1 MADEPE
7 NGDLDALLQYLHE
20 RRNFDFRGYKRASL
34 TRRIRKRMQVVGI
47 DDYQRYTEVLEAN
60 PGEFAELFNTILINV
75 TGLARDR
82 ESWDTLA
89 ETIIPAIIDAKPPEE
104 PARIWSAG
112 CASGEEAYTLAVLFA
127 EALGEERF
135 RRSVKI
141 YATDADSD
149 ALIDARHGRYRE
161 KDLITAF
168 GEERTNR
175 FFERDGDMGVFR
187 GDLRRALIFGRH
199 DLVQDPPISRIDLVT
214 CRNTLMYFT
223 AEVQAKILASFHFAL
238 NPGGYLFL
246 GKAEALVTR
255 KQMFDVV
262 DLRQHIF
269 RKDGNPTDIT
279 LLGPLSPSRPRAA
292 RKGSGHLAEAV
303 FEQNGVAQVVL
314 DSSGTI
320 ALANRAAR
328 RMLSI
333 GSAELGRHFRDAEF
347 SFRPADLRTAVERV
361 MRERRPMNLYDIA
374 WQTASEEATTLD
386 ITVAPLDGQAGVVL
400 TFLDVSRYQ
409 HLREE
414 LERSQ
419 RELETAYE
427 ELQSTVEELET
438 TNEELQST
446 NEEVETTNEE
456 LHSTNEELETM
467 NEELQSTNEELE
479 TINNELR
486 ERSAEVIELNQF
498 LESILGSL
506 KSAVVVLGTEMEVR
520 AWNRQAEELWGLR
533 RDEVLNHHFLNLDIG
548 FPVDRLRTGI
558 RSCLAGRSERDQI
571 TTQAINRRGR
581 PVKTTVNITCLVG
594 DGQTRGVIL
603 MMDAVPT
610 DGAKAGVP
618 AAAGQSRQGTSPD
631 GQGGS
636 LDGEA
641 S

>member
-1 MADEPE
+1 MTGESQ
-7 NGDLDALLQYLHE
+7 NGDLDALLHYLHE

-34 TRRIRKRMQVVGI
+34 TRRIRKRMQTI
-47 DDYQRYTEVLEAN
+47 RDADYQRYTEILEAN

-75 TGLARDR
+75 TALARDK
-82 ESWDTLA
+82 ESWDVLA
-89 ETIIPAIIDAKPPEE
+89 ESVIPAIIDSKPPEE
-104 PARIWSAG
+104 PIRIWSAG

-135 RRSVKI
+135 RRAVKL
-141 YATDADSD
+141 YATDADAD
-149 ALIDARHGRYRE
+149 ALVAARHGRYRQ
-161 KDLITAF
+161 KDLMAAF
-168 GEERTNR
+168 GEERTSQ
-175 FFERDGDMGVFR
+175 FFESDGDFGIFR

-223 AEVQAKILASFHFAL
+223 AEVQGKVLASFHFAL

-255 KQMFDVV
+255 RQMFDVV

-269 RKDGNPTDIT
+269 RKDGQTTDIT
-279 LLGPLSPSRPRAA
+279 LLGPMPLSRPRTAPH
-292 RKGSGHLAEAV
+292 KTISSLAEAV
-303 FEQNGVAQVVL
+303 FEQNMVAQVVL
-314 DSSGTI
+314 DPGGTI

-333 GSAELGRHFRDAEF
+333 GSAELGRHMRDAEF
-347 SFRPADLRTAVERV
+347 SFRPADLRTPVERV
-361 MRERRPMNLYDIA
+361 MRERRAVSLYDVL
-374 WQTASEEATTLD
+374 WQTAGEEATTLD
-386 ITVAPLDGQAGVVL
+386 ITIAPMDGHGGIVI
-400 TFLDVSRYQ
+400 TFLDVGRYQ
-409 HLREE
+409 HLRGE

-479 TINNELR
+479 TINNVLR

-506 KSAVVVLGTEMEVR
+506 RSAVVVLGTQMEVR

-533 RDEVLNHHFLNLDIG
+533 RDEVIDHHILNLDIG
-548 FPVDRLRTGI
+548 FPVERLRNAI
-558 RSCLAGRSERDQI
+558 RSCLTGRSEREQI
-571 TTQAINRRGR
+571 TQQAINRRGR
-581 PVKTTVNITCLVG
+581 PVEVAVSVSCLVG
-594 DGQTRGVIL
+594 DGETRGVIL
-603 MMDAVPT
+603 MMDAVPA
-610 DGAKAGVP
+610 DGSVTGPGP
-618 AAAGQSRQGTSPD
+618 AEVTRQGASPD
-631 GQGGS
+631 GGTTR
-636 LDGEA
+636 
-641 S
+641 